1 MTDKGRARRSGRRS
15 FGYIR
20 RLPSK
25 RYQASYIGPDLARH
39 TAPDTFEA
47 KLDAEA
53 WLAEERRIIA
63 RGDWIAPRRRTAAA
77 MAALPP
83 TLTEYSSSWL
93 DSRTLRPRT
102 RSHYGQLLQRHILPD
117 LGEFRLPAI
126 TPTIVRNWQAALAPK
141 TPTYRA
147 HAYALLR
154 TIMSTAVSER
164 LITLN
169 PCVIRGGGT
178 SKTVHK
184 SRPATLEELVIIAE
198 HMADRLELS
207 VLIAAWCGLRY
218 GEIFELRRGDL
229 HLDKRVISVRRAVAR
244 VAGEQPI
251 IGPPK
256 SAAGVR
262 DVSIPPHLM
271 PEFQRHLADHVA
283 IGARALLFPAS
294 RGSDRQMAPATLYRH
309 FYRARQV
316 AGRPDL
322 RWHDLRHTGATL
334 AAATGA
340 TLSELMARLG
350 HSTVRAA
357 LVYQHAAN
365 DRDRVIAEALSAM
378 AQPITLPKSRAEE
391 R

>member
-1 MTDKGRARRSGRRS
+1 MVAKNRGRRS

-20 RLPSK
+20 RLPSR

-39 TAPDTFEA
+39 AAPDTFEA

-63 RGDWIAPRRRTAAA
+63 SGSWIAPKRRTVAGL
-77 MAALPP
+77 AALPP
-83 TLTEYSSSWL
+83 TLSEYSASWL
-93 DSRTLRPRT
+93 HSRTLKPRT
-102 RSHYGQLLQRHILPD
+102 RAHYRQLLDRHILPE
-117 LGEFRLPAI
+117 LGEYRLTAI
-126 TPTIVRNWQAALAPK
+126 TPMIVRNWHAALAPN

-147 HAYALLR
+147 HAYGLLR
-154 TIMSTAVSER
+154 TIMGTALGEQ
-164 LITLN
+164 LIMIN
-169 PCVIRGGGT
+169 PCVIRGGST

-184 SRPATLEELVIIAE
+184 SRPATLEELAILVE
-198 HMADRLELS
+198 HMPDRLRLA
-207 VLIAAWCGLRY
+207 VLIASWCGLRY
-218 GEIFELRRGDL
+218 GEIFELRRGDIDL
-229 HLDKRVISVRRAVAR
+229 GERVIRVRRAVAR
-244 VAGEQPI
+244 VAGESPI

-262 DVSIPPHLM
+262 DVSIPPHLL
-271 PEFQRHLADHVA
+271 PEFKRHLADHVA
-283 IGARALLFPAS
+283 VGARALLFPAA
-294 RGSDRQMAPATLYRH
+294 RGSGRQMAPATLYRH
-309 FYRARQV
+309 FSRARQ
-316 AGRPDL
+316 AAARPDL

-340 TLSELMARLG
+340 TLSELMTRLG

-357 LVYQHAAN
+357 MTYQHAAA

-378 AQPITLPKSRAEE
+378 AEPIALPTHRAEG